1 VADRR
6 GLIETDH
13 PNLSIAR
20 QAALLGMSRS
30 SVYYVPYRSPR
41 DVRLMRL
48 LDELYL
54 DFPYYG
60 VRRMHAA
67 LRRRGEEVGRD
78 HVRTLLRQL
87 GLTAFYP
94 KPRTSV
100 AHPEHT
106 VYPYLLRGISIT
118 HVNQVWSTDITYIPM
133 PQGWVY
139 LVAIMDWFSR
149 YVLSWKLSITMEVDF
164 CCEALSEALS
174 LARPEIFNSDQGSQ
188 FTSTAFTGLLKAQ
201 SVQISMDGRGRVFDN
216 IFIERLWRSLKQEE
230 VYPHAY
236 DSIYQAKAGIGRYF
250 RQYNEQRLHQ
260 ALDYSTPAEVYRHG
274 RLVQTG
280 RSGGTR

>member
-1 VADRR
+1 M
-6 GLIETDH
+6 
-13 PNLSIAR
+13 SISR
-20 QAALLGMSRS
+20 QAELLGMSRS

-41 DVRLMRL
+41 DARLTRL

-54 DFPYYG
+54 EFPYYG

-67 LRRRGEEVGRD
+67 LRDQGEEVGRD

-87 GLTAFYP
+87 GLMAFYP
-94 KPRTSV
+94 RPRTSV

-106 VYPYLLRGISIT
+106 VYPYLLRGVPIT

-133 PQGWVY
+133 QQGWVY
-139 LVAIMDWFSR
+139 LVALMDWFSR

-164 CCEALSEALS
+164 CCEALSEALR
-174 LARPEIFNSDQGSQ
+174 LGRPDIFNSDQGSQ
-188 FTSTAFTGLLKAQ
+188 FTSNAFTGLWEAQ
-201 SVQISMDGRGRVFDN
+201 SIRISMDGRGRVFDN

-236 DSIYQAKAGIGRYF
+236 ESVCQAKAGIGQYF
-250 RQYNEQRLHQ
+250 QQYNHRRLHQ
-260 ALDYSTPAEVYRHG
+260 ALDYATPGSVYHRG
-274 RLVQTG
+274 
-280 RSGGTR
+280 

>member
-1 VADRR
+1 MVERR
-6 GLIETDH
+6 SLVEQDH
-13 PNLSIAR
+13 PSLSLSR
-20 QAALLGMSRS
+20 QAELLGMSRS

-41 DVRLMRL
+41 DVRLTRL
-48 LDELYL
+48 LDSLYL
-54 DFPYYG
+54 EFPYYG

-78 HVRTLLRQL
+78 HVRALLRHM

-106 VYPYLLRGISIT
+106 VYPYLLRGVPIT
-118 HVNQVWSTDITYIPM
+118 RANQVWSTDITYIPM
-133 PQGWVY
+133 QQGWVY

-164 CCEALSEALS
+164 CCEALTEALS
-174 LARPEIFNSDQGSQ
+174 IARPEIFNSDQGAQ
-188 FTSTAFTGLLKAQ
+188 FTSKAFTGILEAQ
-201 SVQISMDGRGRVFDN
+201 SIRISMDGRGRVFDN

-236 DSIYQAKAGIGRYF
+236 ESVSQAKQGIGRYLT
-250 RQYNEQRLHQ
+250 QYNTQRLHQ
-260 ALDYSTPAEVYRHG
+260 ALDYATPAEVYHHG
-274 RLVQTG
+274 
-280 RSGGTR
+280 

>member
-1 VADRR
+1 MSDCRT
-6 GLIETDH
+6 LIEREH
-13 PNLSIAR
+13 PNLSVAR
-20 QAALLGMSRS
+20 QAALLGMSRA

-41 DVRLMRL
+41 DVRLTRL

-67 LRRRGEEVGRD
+67 LCRRGETVGRD
-78 HVRTLLRQL
+78 HVRTLLRQM
-87 GLTAFYP
+87 GLSAFYP
-94 KPRTSV
+94 KPRTRV
-100 AHPEHT
+100 RHPEHR
-106 VYPYLLRGISIT
+106 VYPYLLRGVPIT

-149 YVLSWKLSITMEVDF
+149 YVLSWKLSMTMEVDF
-164 CCEALSEALS
+164 CCEALTEALR
-174 LARPEIFNSDQGSQ
+174 LATPEIFNSDQGSQ
-188 FTSTAFTGLLKAQ
+188 FTSNAFTGLLEAQ
-201 SVQISMDGRGRVFDN
+201 SIRISMDGRGRCFDN

-236 DSIYQAKAGIGRYF
+236 ESVCQAKAGIGRYF
-250 RQYNEQRLHQ
+250 QQYNEQRLHQ

-274 RLVQTG
+274 RLMQTG
-280 RSGGTR
+280 GSGGTR